1 MAGMSSSQPLDLDSY
16 EVLTFDCYGTLIDWE
31 SGILAALGAAR
42 PEGWPA
48 SREKLLERFAAHEAE
63 AERGEYR
70 HYRDVLA
77 RTIRGI
83 ADDFRVTVSG
93 AAVRRFSESV
103 GDWPPFP
110 DSGPAL
116 GRLRSRFRLGV
127 ITNCDEDLFAASNER
142 LGVRFDWVITA
153 ELVGSYKPD
162 PANFEKALETIAVPQ
177 GRIMH
182 VAQSHYH
189 DLVPA
194 KRLGMAT
201 VWIDRRHD
209 KPGSGATPPAEVVPD
224 LAFTSM
230 AAFAE
235 AAVPGVEVSATR
247 PTVERVEEGPLG
259 TSEEA

>member
-1 MAGMSSSQPLDLDSY
+1 VVASPRPFDLGAY
-16 EVLTFDCYGTLIDWE
+16 EALTFDCYRTLIDWE

-42 PEGWPA
+42 SEGWPA
-48 SREKLLERFAAHEAE
+48 SGEELLERFAAHEAE

-70 HYRDVLA
+70 PYRDVLA

-83 ADDFRVTVSG
+83 ADDFRVAVSDT
-93 AAVRRFSESV
+93 AVRRFSESV
-103 GDWPPFP
+103 GDWPPFQ

-116 GRLRSRFRLGV
+116 ERLSSRFRLGV
-127 ITNCDEDLFAASNER
+127 ISNCDGDLFAASNER
-142 LGVRFDWVITA
+142 LGARFDWVMTA
-153 ELVGSYKPD
+153 ERVGSYKPD
-162 PANFEKALETIAVPQ
+162 PANFERALETIAVPR

-201 VWIDRRHD
+201 VWIDRRHN
-209 KPGSGATPPAEVVPD
+209 KRGFGATPAAEAEPD
-224 LAFTSM
+224 LAFASM
-230 AAFAE
+230 ASFAD
-235 AAVPGVEVSATR
+235 AAVPGVEASATR
-247 PTVERVEEGPLG
+247 DSVERVDEGPVG